1 MIKPE
6 LTSRD
11 VAACAEA
18 LREYALNNFLNRPS
32 ARENFVK
39 MWMGENRPNSGTT
52 KAEMDLAV
60 QLYFG
65 VDPLSRRLEFVN
77 PIR

>member
-11 VAACAEA
+11 VVECGEA
-18 LREYALNNFLNRPS
+18 MREYALNNFLNRPS

-52 KAEMDLAV
+52 RAEMDLAV
-60 QLYFG
+60 QLYFD
-65 VDPLSRRLEFVN
+65 VDPLSRSLEFVTT
-77 PIR
+77 IR